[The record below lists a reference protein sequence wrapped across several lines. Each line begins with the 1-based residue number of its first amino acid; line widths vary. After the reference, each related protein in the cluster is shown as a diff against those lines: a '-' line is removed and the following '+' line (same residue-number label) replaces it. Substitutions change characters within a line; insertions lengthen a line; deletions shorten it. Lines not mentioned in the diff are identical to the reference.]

1 MTGPERL
8 TKPADANDR
17 VDSLSREREG
27 ESHSPPPFSQS
38 YRLDL
43 QYHGACFHGWQKQ
56 PNGLSVEEALRVAYE
71 RFLGSPVFV
80 DGSGRTDA
88 GVHARHQVALL
99 KTPFRLP
106 AEAVLKG
113 VLPYL
118 HPDISIFRTQEVS
131 ATWQPRP
138 VEARQ
143 YRYFLWKG
151 SPPPL
156 FYRPFSAWTP
166 YPLDIQRM
174 AEAAALIPGE
184 RDFSSFRGAGCTARH
199 PIRRVDRVVV
209 LNRGGHW
216 EFRVTGNAFL
226 RQMVRILVGTLV
238 QVGTG
243 KIEPVGILEILAA
256 RDRRLAG
263 PTMPPEGLFLWKIT
277 FPGETEFPIPP
288 TCWEVPIG

>member
-1 MTGPERL
+1 MTGQERP
-8 TKPADANDR
+8 TKPADTNDP
-17 VDSLSREREG
+17 VDSLSPGGEG
-27 ESHSPPPFSQS
+27 ESHSSRFLPHG

-43 QYHGACFHGWQKQ
+43 QYHGASFHGWQKQ

-88 GVHARHQVALL
+88 GVHARHQVAILR
-99 KTPFRLP
+99 TQAHLP
-106 AEAVLKG
+106 TGAILKG

-118 HPDISIFRTQEVS
+118 HSGISIFRAEEAPS
-131 ATWQPRP
+131 TWRPRP

-151 SPPPL
+151 PPPL
-156 FYRPFSAWTP
+156 FYRPYAAWVP
-166 YPLDIQRM
+166 HSLDIERM

-184 RDFSSFRGAGCTARH
+184 RDFSSFRAAGCTARH

-209 LNRGGHW
+209 LNRGTHW

-243 KIEPVGILEILAA
+243 RIEPGLIPEVLAA
-256 RDRRLAG
+256 KDRTLAG
-263 PTMPPEGLFLWKIT
+263 PTLPAEGLFLWKIT
-277 FPGETEFPIPP
+277 FSGEREFPIPP